1 MNVGVAHP
9 LIVSPMSLAPHSTK
23 ALMNINTLEQLNI
36 LSHKLQA
43 DEILPKINALINIK
57 YESRNFLI
65 PLV

>member
-1 MNVGVAHP
+1 
-9 LIVSPMSLAPHSTK
+9 MSLAPHSTK

-43 DEILPKINALINIK
+43 DEILPKINALIKIK